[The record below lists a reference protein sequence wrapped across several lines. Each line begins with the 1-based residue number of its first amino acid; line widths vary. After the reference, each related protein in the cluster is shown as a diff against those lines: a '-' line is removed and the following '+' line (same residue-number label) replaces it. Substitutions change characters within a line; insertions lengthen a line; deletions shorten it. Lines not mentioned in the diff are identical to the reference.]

1 MKIDWQREV
10 EKRKDEL
17 LETAMRFL
25 RIPSVKDEE
34 RAAPGAPF
42 GPAIQQAMQFI
53 LEECQ
58 KMGLVIRNLD
68 GYAAHAEMGQGQELV
83 GVLCHVDVVPPG
95 EGWTTPP
102 FQPALRDGK
111 LYARG
116 ALDDKGPTVAALYAF
131 KIIKELGLP
140 LSRRV
145 RLILGGDEE
154 SGWRCMERYFAEE
167 EMPTFGFAPDATFP
181 MISAE
186 KGIFDLY
193 LQYKP
198 DTDSTPRPTEGETA
212 NMVPSAA
219 EKWTGQSTGQPA
231 TEQSGLKLAAFQA
244 GQRLNMVPAMATARI
259 SGPLAALDRLLK
271 RFETDMASLGK
282 GEAKLENG
290 YLSLTCFGKAAH
302 GMEPEK
308 GINAGLML
316 AHFLRREPFAEEDA
330 LFLEALVK
338 GFYGDF
344 HGSSL
349 GIAYEDEITG
359 PLTVNLGLIQYRH
372 EDGRPPEGRLG
383 MTIRYPVTTQF
394 DRMLENLR
402 AAAAQWGLHIASYTN
417 KKPHHVDTDHFLVK
431 TLRRVYE
438 EHTGLDSTPM
448 SIGGGTYARTLKAG
462 VAFGPL
468 FPGREETAHQVDEH
482 IHVQDLLKATAIY
495 AHAIYELAR

>member
-1 MKIDWQREV
+1 VRIDWQREV

-186 KGIFDLY
+186 KGILDLY
-193 LQYKP
+193 LQYRP
-198 DTDSTPRPTEGETA
+198 DTDEASHRHERETA
-212 NMVPSAA
+212 V
-219 EKWTGQSTGQPA
+219 QR
-231 TEQSGLKLAAFQA
+231 LKLVSLQA
-244 GQRLNMVPAMATARI
+244 GQRLNMVPAEATAKI
-259 SGPLAALDRLLK
+259 SGPLEALERLMK
-271 RFETDMASLGK
+271 RFESDVINLGK
-282 GEAKLENG
+282 GTAARSGNHLT
-290 YLSLTCFGKAAH
+290 LTCYGKAAH
-302 GMEPEK
+302 GMEPDK

-316 AHFLRREPFAEEDA
+316 AHFLRREAFAEEDA

-349 GIAYEDEITG
+349 GIAFADEITG

-372 EDGRPPEGRLG
+372 ADGQPPEGRLG

-394 DRMLENLR
+394 ARMLENLR

-417 KKPHHVDTDHFLVK
+417 KEPHHVDTEHFLVK

-438 EHTGLDSTPM
+438 EHTGLDSTPL

-482 IHVQDLLKATAIY
+482 IHVEDLLKATAIY